1 MSEVGEEGTIVT
13 KQMDEPLEER
23 EGGPSSIDVTCEQ
36 LLTVEAPT
44 AKQEVQDQNKQIEQ
58 AQEESKNN
66 NLNRIILVNPF
77 GISFFRILP

>member
-1 MSEVGEEGTIVT
+1 
-13 KQMDEPLEER
+13 MDEPLEER
-23 EGGPSSIDVTCEQ
+23 EVGPSSIDVTGEQ

-58 AQEESKNN
+58 AQEESKIN

>member
-1 MSEVGEEGTIVT
+1 
-13 KQMDEPLEER
+13 MDEPLEER
-23 EGGPSSIDVTCEQ
+23 EVGPSSIDVTGEQ

-58 AQEESKNN
+58 AQEESKIN

-77 GISFFRILP
+77 SISFFRILP